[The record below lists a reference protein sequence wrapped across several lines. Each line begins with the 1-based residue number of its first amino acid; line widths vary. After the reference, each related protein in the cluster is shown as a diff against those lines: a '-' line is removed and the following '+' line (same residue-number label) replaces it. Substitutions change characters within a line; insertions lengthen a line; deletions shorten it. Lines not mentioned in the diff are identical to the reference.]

1 MKNLRTLTLSDMCQ
15 CDIRRTGDIAEI
27 IVDTWK
33 GKPIRLMGFTADAT
47 LPDFE
52 IYEQGF
58 AYLKRLVKE
67 LSK

>member
-33 GKPIRLMGFTADAT
+33 GKPIRLMGFTTDAS
-47 LPDFE
+47 LPDFD
-52 IYEQGF
+52 ICEQGHL
-58 AYLKRLVKE
+58 YLKRLIAA
-67 LSK
+67 LA